1 MLGGRGAIRDEQ
13 YKIVVGRCCPEGY
26 PGLCQRSGPRSPN
39 ASTHMNTTD
48 TDCTEGPCVF
58 DLKVMNSSQAGLA
71 CPYRLTYIVVLNA
84 CV

>member
-26 PGLCQRSGPRSPN
+26 PGLCQRGGPRSPN

-48 TDCTEGPCVF
+48 VDCTEGPCVF
-58 DLKVMNSSQAGLA
+58 DLKVMRAVFDDCI
-71 CPYRLTYIVVLNA
+71 CPSHSVVVCLPPW
-84 CV
+84 V